1 MLLPILPLNY
11 PQGGPH
17 LSIRIGMAG
26 SASPGLKGCVSMSL
40 VPLLASLIM
49 AGAGCG
55 AIAAILITVQA
66 QLPALRKLMADSRAI
81 AADRDFLVQITA
93 QTVPAVPVAAIRP
106 RRSPVRAVRSGP
118 VSALAAKP
126 MRAAA

>member
-1 MLLPILPLNY
+1 LPILPTEY
-11 PQGGPH
+11 PQGVPH
-17 LSIRIGMAG
+17 LSIRIRMAG
-26 SASPGLKGCVSMSL
+26 SASPGLKGSVSMSL

-55 AIAAILITVQA
+55 SIAAIVITVRA
-66 QLPALRKLMADSRAI
+66 QLPALRKLMADSRAL

-93 QTVPAVPVAAIRP
+93 QTTPAVPVAAIRP

-118 VSALAAKP
+118 ASASAAKP